1 MTFVEGFENRRRTA
15 NRELRIANCEL
26 RMGIRALLISIE
38 RGDSPSRRRLDSMPK
53 RG

>member
-1 MTFVEGFENRRRTA
+1 MTFVEGFENRRRT
-15 NRELRIANCEL
+15 ANCEL

>member
-1 MTFVEGFENRRRTA
+1 MKDSKTEDEPRTA